1 MSHFF
6 RLKTEFKDAGLIRNA
21 AEKLGFHV
29 EYQTM
34 CKGYNGIETRCD
46 LVVKLPSGYD
56 LGFHRTTQGYEVEAD
71 FFSNYISRYLGI
83 DDPAVVKEIGYEQS
97 CICKFTDAYNREL
110 IEQMAMNQGYMVT
123 ENTLEDGSIELE
135 LVQCY

>member
-6 RLKTEFKDAGLIRNA
+6 RLKTEFKDAGLIRRA
-21 AEKLGFHV
+21 AQKLGFPV
-29 EYQTM
+29 ETNDL

-46 LVVKLPSGYD
+46 LVVKLPSSYD
-56 LGFHRTTQGYEVEAD
+56 LGFHQTAQGYEVEAD
-71 FFSNYISRYLGI
+71 FFSNYISQYLGTE
-83 DDPAVVKEIGYEQS
+83 DPNVAKEIGYENA

-123 ENTLEDGSIELE
+123 ESTMEDGSIQLE